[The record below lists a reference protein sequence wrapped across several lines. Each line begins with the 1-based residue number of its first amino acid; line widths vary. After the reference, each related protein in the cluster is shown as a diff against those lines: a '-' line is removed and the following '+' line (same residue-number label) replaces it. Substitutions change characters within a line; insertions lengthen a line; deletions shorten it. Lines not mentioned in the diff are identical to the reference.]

1 MRNLFLMMLLV
12 FFVGLSTSW
21 AQEEDLSDVFEE
33 VGLEEDNGATE
44 EKADEKADE
53 EAMEPYVEETS
64 EESFKEEKDI
74 REFAETLDSDKK
86 SALDSLPKINEDES
100 KEISRLFEK
109 AAKNYNDILENR
121 PEAEMRTNE
130 ERLKANKGLLRDNR
144 DKLAT
149 SQSDLRRVK
158 LAYIKRF
165 LILKNSYK
173 RGAFTKETYDLE
185 LAKLAKSY
193 EFKIRSLVED
203 KDYYRGQTKQTAER
217 VKALDE
223 LNRINRIMNPKKAR
237 GKTAKKKKPL
247 TELEKMMKKVQST
260 GDWFDVKDVWD
271 APDRN

>member
-33 VGLEEDNGATE
+33 VGLEEDNAAKE
-44 EKADEKADE
+44 EKTDDA
-53 EAMEPYVEETS
+53 AMEPYVEET
-64 EESFKEEKDI
+64 EGNSFKEEKDI
-74 REFAETLDSDKK
+74 REFADTLDNDKK
-86 SALDSLPKINEDES
+86 SALDSLPKVNEEES

-130 ERLKANKGLLRDNR
+130 ERLKANKGLLRENR

-203 KDYYRGQTKQTAER
+203 KDYYRGQTNQTAER

-223 LNRINRIMNPKKAR
+223 LNRINRIMHPKKASE
-237 GKTAKKKKPL
+237 KAAKKKKPL

>member
-1 MRNLFLMMLLV
+1 MKNYFLMMLLV
-12 FFVGLSTSW
+12 FFVSTSSW

-33 VGLEEDNGATE
+33 VGSEEGTVEMEESLDLDEPEMME
-44 EKADEKADE
+44 EKREVMDEKHFE
-53 EAMEPYVEETS
+53 EQ
-64 EESFKEEKDI
+64 KNI
-74 REFAETLDSDKK
+74 REFAETLDTPKK
-86 SALDSLPKINEDES
+86 SALDSLPQVNEEES

-109 AAKNYNDILENR
+109 AAKNYNDILDNR

-130 ERLKANKGLLRDNR
+130 KRLNANKGLLKQNR

-173 RGAFTKETYDLE
+173 RGAFTKATYDLE

-193 EFKIRSLVED
+193 EFKVRSLIDDTTFYKGE
-203 KDYYRGQTKQTAER
+203 TKQTKER

-223 LNRINRIMNPKKAR
+223 LNRINRIMNPKKA
-237 GKTAKKKKPL
+237 AKSQKKKNKKPL

-260 GDWFDVKDVWD
+260 GDWYDVKDVWD